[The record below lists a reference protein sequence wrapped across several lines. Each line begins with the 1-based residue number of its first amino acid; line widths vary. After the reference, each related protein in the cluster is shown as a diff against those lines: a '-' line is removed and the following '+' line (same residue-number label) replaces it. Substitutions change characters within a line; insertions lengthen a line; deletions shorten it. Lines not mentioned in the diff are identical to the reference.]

1 MRKNIAL
8 MMVFVLVLAL
18 LTLSASAQDVGK
30 LKFPKLSKLEVPEI
44 DRVTLDNG
52 IRLYLLEDKS
62 LPLFHVSVRVNC
74 GSYLEPEDKIGLA
87 DICGTVMR
95 TGGTAKWTG
104 DEIDELLEG
113 VGASVEAY
121 IGTLSGGARVN
132 VLSEYTDLGL
142 EVLSE
147 ILRRPVFDEDKI
159 ELAKV
164 QERSAIARR
173 NDDPQQITFREY
185 RKIIYGANSPYAR
198 HSEYATINSITRDD
212 LIAFHKAYFHPQNV
226 QIAVWGDFDKAVLL
240 SKIDEFFGD
249 WERTGEPV
257 PEPPKVEYEHHSK
270 VYYAEKTDVN
280 QSNIVMGH
288 IGGFITDGDYADRIV
303 MNNVLGGSF
312 GSRLFNS
319 VRSRE
324 GLAYA
329 VFGVYTANIAYPGV
343 FYNYA
348 STKSETTGK
357 AIQEII
363 KEIKRIQT
371 DPPTE
376 DEMRMGKDGYL
387 NSFVFN
393 FDTKSEVVTRLMSY
407 DFHGL
412 PEDFLFREK
421 ENVEKVTPDDVIA
434 AARNNLH
441 PEALHILVVGKGE
454 DFDMPLEQLGFG
466 LVDTVDITIPS
477 AEEKKELAI
486 TPENLKKGM
495 EILQKAVE
503 AHGGLENFRKINAV
517 SIKGTILFSMGGAE
531 IPVSMEMIKVFPDK
545 SKSVL
550 TIMGQK
556 MYEIRDSNIGW
567 KTDQRTMELAVMTE
581 EDFADMDKEWARNT
595 IRIFAASDDPYYQ
608 AVYDGTGEMEGRP
621 TEFVVLVD
629 NKDGEQICRLGFSTG
644 NHELVCKYYYEETP
658 MGAGTIEEAISNIS
672 EISGVRLPMALV
684 QNLSGQKLSQT
695 VIAEFIINGEIPP
708 DAFAKPE

>member
-1 MRKNIAL
+1 MRRNIAL
-8 MMVFVLVLAL
+8 ITFFILFLVL
-18 LTLSASAQDVGK
+18 LTLSASAQDVDK

-113 VGASVEAY
+113 VGASVETY

-147 ILRRPVFDEDKI
+147 VLRRPVFEEDKI

-164 QERSAIARR
+164 QERSSIARR

-212 LIAFHKAYFHPQNV
+212 LVAFHKAYFHPQNV
-226 QIAVWGDFDKAVLL
+226 QIAVWGDFDKAALL
-240 SKIDEFFGD
+240 SKIGEFFDD
-249 WERTGEPV
+249 WERTGKPV
-257 PEPPKVEYEHHSK
+257 PEPPKVDYEYQSK
-270 VYYAEKTDVN
+270 VYYIEKTDVN

-288 IGGFITDGDYADRIV
+288 IGGLLTDDDYADRIV
-303 MNNVLGGSF
+303 MNNILGGSF

-329 VFGVYTANIAYPGV
+329 VFGVYSANIAYPGV
-343 FYNYA
+343 FYNFA

-357 AIQEII
+357 TIQEII
-363 KEIKRIQT
+363 KEIKRMQT
-371 DPPTE
+371 DPPNE

-387 NSFVFN
+387 NSFVFK
-393 FDTKSEVVTRLMSY
+393 FDTKQEVVTRLMNY
-407 DFHGL
+407 DFYGL
-412 PEDFLFREK
+412 PEDFLFKEK

-434 AARNNLH
+434 AAKKNLH

-454 DFDMPLEQLGFG
+454 DFGTPLEQLGLG
-466 LVDTVDITIPS
+466 PVETIDITIPP
-477 AEEKKELAI
+477 AEEKKELVI
-486 TPENLKKGM
+486 TPENLEKGM
-495 EILQKAVE
+495 HILQEAVQ
-503 AHGGLENFRKINAV
+503 AHGGLENFKNISSV
-517 SIKGTILFSMGGAE
+517 SMKGTFLLSMRGTE
-531 IPVSMEMIKVFPDK
+531 IPIAVEQLRVLPDK
-545 SKSVL
+545 SKSVMSV
-550 TIMGQK
+550 MGQT
-556 MYEIRDSNIGW
+556 MYQIRNGNSGW
-567 KTDQRTMELAVMTE
+567 KTDQMTMQVTAMTDDDIADE
-581 EDFADMDKEWARNT
+581 EKDWARNT
-595 IRIFAASDDPYYQ
+595 IHIFAASDDPYYE
-608 AVYDGTGEMEGRP
+608 AVYNGTGEVNGTP
-621 TEFVVLVD
+621 VIFVELAG
-629 NKDGEQICRLGFSTG
+629 KDDKSLCRLAFNSETYT
-644 NHELVCKYYYEETP
+644 LVGKFYYSETP
-658 MGAGTIEEAISNIS
+658 LGAGTIEETVSNFS
-672 EISGVRLPMALV
+672 EISGVKLPMTTVRFL
-684 QNLSGQKLSQT
+684 NDQKLNQT
-695 VIAEFIINGEIPP
+695 DIAEFIINGEIPP
-708 DAFAKPE
+708 DAFDKPE

>member
-1 MRKNIAL
+1 MRRNITL
-8 MMVFVLVLAL
+8 IMVFVLVLAL
-18 LTLSASAQDVGK
+18 LTLSAQAQDVDK
-30 LKFPKLSKLEVPEI
+30 LKFPKLSELKVPEV

-74 GSYLEPEDKIGLA
+74 GSYLEPEDKVGLA

-113 VGASVEAY
+113 VGASVETY

-147 ILRRPVFDEDKI
+147 VLRRPVFEEDKI

-173 NDDPQQITFREY
+173 NDDPQGITFREY

-212 LIAFHKAYFHPQNV
+212 LVAFHKAYFHPQNV
-226 QIAVWGDFDKAVLL
+226 QIAVWGDFDKAALL
-240 SKIDEFFGD
+240 SKISQYFGD
-249 WERTGEPV
+249 WQRAGELI
-257 PEPPKVEYEHHSK
+257 PEPPKVDYEYQSK
-270 VYYAEKTDVN
+270 VYYVEKTDVN

-288 IGGFITDGDYADRIV
+288 IGGLLTDEDYADRIV

-329 VFGVYTANIAYPGV
+329 VFGVYTANIKYPGV

-348 STKSETTGK
+348 STKSESTCK
-357 AIQEII
+357 AVLEII
-363 KEIKRIQT
+363 KEIKRMQT

-387 NSFVFN
+387 NSFVFK
-393 FDTKSEVVTRLMSY
+393 FDSKAEVVTRLMRY
-407 DFHGL
+407 DFYGL

-421 ENVEKVTPDDVIA
+421 ENVEKVKPDDVIA
-434 AARNNLH
+434 AAKNNLH

-466 LVDTVDITIPS
+466 SVDTVDITIPS

-495 EILQKAVE
+495 EVLQKAVE
-503 AHGGLENFRKINAV
+503 AHGGLENFKKVNSI
-517 SIKGTILFSMGGAE
+517 SIKGTYLLSMRGTE
-531 IPVSMEMIKVFPDK
+531 IPIAIEWLRVLPDK
-545 SKSVL
+545 NKSVMSV
-550 TIMGQK
+550 MGQK
-556 MYEIRDSNIGW
+556 ILQIRNGNSGW
-567 KTDQRTMELAVMTE
+567 KTDQMTMELTAMTE
-581 EDFADMDKEWARNT
+581 EDIADDKKNWDRST
-595 IRIFAASDDPYYQ
+595 IQIFASSDDPYYQ
-608 AVYDGTGEMEGRP
+608 AVYDGTGKVNEMP
-621 TEFVVLVD
+621 VAFVELVD
-629 NKDGEQICRLGFSTG
+629 KDDEPICRLAFNSETY
-644 NHELVCKYYYEETP
+644 ELVGKFYYDETP
-658 MGAGTIEEAISNIS
+658 LGAGTIEETVSNFS
-672 EISGVRLPMALV
+672 QISGVKLPMTTVRFL
-684 QNLSGQKLSQT
+684 NDQKMSQT
-695 VIAEFIINGEIPP
+695 DIAEFIINGEIPP
-708 DAFAKPE
+708 DAFDKPE

>member
-1 MRKNIAL
+1 MRRNIVL
-8 MMVFVLVLAL
+8 IMVIVLVLAL
-18 LTLSASAQDVGK
+18 AGLSANAQDVEK
-30 LKFPKLSKLEVPEI
+30 LKYPNLNKLEIPEVE
-44 DRVTLDNG
+44 RVTLDNG

-62 LPLFHVSVRVNC
+62 LPVFDISVRINC
-74 GSYLEPEDKIGLA
+74 GSHLEPEDKIGLA

-113 VGASVEAY
+113 VGASVETY
-121 IGTLSGGARVN
+121 IGTLSGGAKVN

-147 ILRRPVFDEDKI
+147 VLRRPVFDEDKI

-173 NDDPQQITFREY
+173 NDDPQEITFREY

-198 HSEYATINSITRDD
+198 HSEYATINAITRDD
-212 LIAFHKAYFHPQNV
+212 LVAFHKAYFHPQNV
-226 QIAVWGDFDKAVLL
+226 QIAVWGDFDKAALL

-249 WERTGEPV
+249 WGKTAEPV
-257 PEPPKVEYEHHSK
+257 PEPPKVDYEHRSK
-270 VYYAEKTDVN
+270 LYYVEKTDVN

-288 IGGFITDGDYADRIV
+288 IGGFITDDDYADRIV

-348 STKSETTGK
+348 STKSETTCK
-357 AIQEII
+357 TILEII
-363 KEIKRIQT
+363 KEIKRMQT
-371 DPPTE
+371 DPP
-376 DEMRMGKDGYL
+376 DDSEMRIGKDGYL
-387 NSFVFN
+387 NSFVFK
-393 FDTKSEVVTRLMSY
+393 FDSKAEVVTRLMNY
-407 DFHGL
+407 DFYGL
-412 PEDFLFREK
+412 PDDFVFKEK
-421 ENVEKVTPDDVIA
+421 ENVEKVTPDAVVA
-434 AARNNLH
+434 AAKKNLH
-441 PEALHILVVGKGE
+441 PDALQILVVGKGE
-454 DFDMPLEQLGFG
+454 DFNMPLEQLGFG

-495 EILQKAVE
+495 EVLQKAVE
-503 AHGGLENFRKINAV
+503 AHGGLENFKKVNSI
-517 SIKGTILFSMGGAE
+517 SIKGTFLLSMRGTE
-531 IPVSMEMIKVFPDK
+531 IPIAVEWLRVLPDK
-545 SKSVL
+545 SKSVMSV
-550 TIMGQK
+550 MGQK
-556 MYEIRDSNIGW
+556 ILQIRNGNSGW
-567 KTDQRTMELAVMTE
+567 KTDQMTMGLTAMTE
-581 EDFADMDKEWARNT
+581 EDIADDKKNWDRST
-595 IRIFAASDDPYYQ
+595 IHIFAASDDPYYK
-608 AVYDGTGEMEGRP
+608 AVYDGTGEVNGTP
-621 TEFVVLVD
+621 VTFVELVD
-629 NKDGEQICRLGFSTG
+629 KDDEPLCRLAFNRETY
-644 NHELVCKYYYEETP
+644 ELVGKFYYDETP
-658 MGAGTIEEAISNIS
+658 LGAGTIEETVSNFS
-672 EISGVRLPMALV
+672 EINGVKLPMTTVRFL
-684 QNLSGQKLSQT
+684 NDQKLNQT
-695 VIAEFIINGEIPP
+695 DIAEFIINGEIAL

>member
-1 MRKNIAL
+1 MRRNIAL
-8 MMVFVLVLAL
+8 IMVFILLLAL
-18 LTLSASAQDVGK
+18 VTLSAQAQDVDK
-30 LKFPKLSKLEVPEI
+30 LKFPKLSELKVPEV

-52 IRLYLLEDKS
+52 IRLYLLEDKN

-74 GSYLEPEDKIGLA
+74 GSHLEPEDKVGLA

-113 VGASVEAY
+113 VGASVETY
-121 IGTLSGGARVN
+121 IGILSGGARVN

-142 EVLSE
+142 EVLSDV
-147 ILRRPVFDEDKI
+147 LRRPVFDEDKI

-164 QERSAIARR
+164 QERSTIARR
-173 NDDPQQITFREY
+173 NDNPQQITFREY

-198 HSEYATINSITRDD
+198 HSEYATINAITRDD
-212 LIAFHKAYFHPQNV
+212 LVAFHKAYFHPQNV
-226 QIAVWGDFDKAVLL
+226 QIAIWGDFDKAALL

-257 PEPPKVEYEHHSK
+257 PEPPKVDYEHHSK

-288 IGGFITDGDYADRIV
+288 IGGFLTDDDYADRIV
-303 MNNVLGGSF
+303 MNNILGGSF

-329 VFGVYTANIAYPGV
+329 VFGVYTANITYPGV

-348 STKSETTGK
+348 STKSESTCK
-357 AIQEII
+357 AVLEII
-363 KEIKRIQT
+363 KEIKRMQT

-387 NSFVFN
+387 NSFVFK
-393 FDTKSEVVTRLMSY
+393 FDSKAEVVTRLMSY

-412 PEDFLFREK
+412 PEDFVFKEK
-421 ENVEKVTPDDVIA
+421 ENVEKVTPDAVVA
-434 AARNNLH
+434 AAKNNLH
-441 PEALHILVVGKGE
+441 PEALQILVVGKGE

-466 LVDTVDITIPS
+466 PVDTIDITIPS

-495 EILQKAVE
+495 EVLQKAVE
-503 AHGGLENFRKINAV
+503 THGGLENFKKINAV
-517 SIKGTILFSMGGAE
+517 SIKSTLLLTMQGTE
-531 IPVSMEMIKVFPDK
+531 IPIAVELLRVLPDK
-545 SKSVL
+545 SKSVV
-550 TIMGQK
+550 TVMGQK
-556 MYEIRDSNIGW
+556 ILQIRNGNSGW
-567 KTDQRTMELAVMTE
+567 KTDQMTMELIAMTE
-581 EDFADMDKEWARNT
+581 EDIADDKKNWDRST
-595 IRIFAASDDPYYQ
+595 IQIFAASDDPYYQ
-608 AVYDGTGEMEGRP
+608 AVFDGTGKVNELP
-621 TEFVVLVD
+621 VTFVELVD
-629 NKDGEQICRLGFSTG
+629 KDDEPICRLAFNSETY
-644 NHELVCKYYYEETP
+644 ELVCKFYYDETP
-658 MGAGTIEEAISNIS
+658 LGAGTIEETVSNFS
-672 EISGVRLPMALV
+672 QVSDVKLPMTTVRFL
-684 QNLSGQKLSQT
+684 NDQKMSQT
-695 VIAEFIINGEIPP
+695 DIAEFIINGEIPP
-708 DAFAKPE
+708 DAFDKPE